1 MTTLD
6 DKCKCHGVSGS
17 CSMRTCWRRLHD
29 FNMTVSILRHKY
41 RDAKRKLTNS
51 KTSKRNTYFSIPPP
65 QSQQLL
71 QQPQSA
77 ALRKISRSSR
87 GRPELIL
94 IPPNNPWTN
103 MPGQTEA
110 SPFTQLLYLE
120 PSPTY
125 CALTRGRQCE
135 HVDNCAT
142 LCCGRGFDKRVI
154 KTVEKCKCRFKNN
167 KCCEVVCQY
176 CDKYEERYYCK

>member
-29 FNMTVSILRHKY
+29 FNMTANLLRHKY
-41 RDAKRKLTNS
+41 HDAKRKMPHS
-51 KTSKRNTYFSIPPP
+51 KTSKRNTYFSLAPQPQPPP
-65 QSQQLL
+65 SSQ
-71 QQPQSA
+71 
-77 ALRKISRSSR
+77 RKFSRSSR

-94 IPPNNPWTN
+94 IPPNTPFS
-103 MPGQTEA
+103 MPRQTYS
-110 SPFTQLLYLE
+110 SPYNQLLYLE

-125 CALTRGRQCE
+125 CTLTRGRQCE
-135 HVDNCAT
+135 HPDNCAT

-154 KTVEKCKCRFKNN
+154 KTVDKCKCRFKNN
-167 KCCEVVCQY
+167 RCCEVVCEY
-176 CDKYEERYYCK
+176 CDNYEERYYCK